1 MKKFTSKGIIAS
13 IFLVAIS
20 ATNSFSQG
28 TPIGCN
34 GQFFVTHGSG
44 GTSTST
50 TSVKTLSFSGGTIT
64 PNVFNVSPGSIGFNA
79 IGLNPVDGYMYGLRY
94 PSSGNRPNLVRI
106 GNGPGTNIV
115 DLGEVSNGG
124 GNMADNDIAYAGCF
138 DAAGVFYFITDQNEM
153 YKISGLN
160 YPATSTTTTYI
171 GAPAGGGSGTNF
183 YVDMAINPVT
193 NILYGVTYNQRLYTI
208 NTSTGVSTF
217 IATHS
222 GSGYIASLFFDEIGN
237 FYGYHQNGAFYL
249 IDKTTAGLTAAGSGP
264 SYTYADGCSCSF
276 GNVFHDLAWN
286 PVNNTPCPSNI
297 NKNPTTN
304 ISVSVTNNS
313 SVQRTGLTYTFDLS
327 LNDAAHKFMFNQS
340 AATIA
345 QNLFTGGLLPNN
357 NAANVS
363 LQLASGAVGSNYNKI
378 VVSNFQTGN
387 PGETKSASFQLKFV
401 GTGTPSPIPMQ
412 SFISGLPA
420 LLGSSDESNDP
431 ATAAPND
438 PTYISFCPGATLPVK
453 LLSFTGAYKNNTT
466 YLNWVTEN
474 QVNFSFYD
482 IERSADGTSFSSI
495 GLKSATGNSS
505 SKESYQFNDD
515 LTSFSGSTY
524 YYRLKMIDTD
534 GNFKYSS
541 IILIRKDQ
549 KGMTDIIINPNP
561 VVKGNTVTLRFESVV
576 KSVVDIKVI
585 DMAGRIMFTQQ
596 NNAIQGINSVSINHL
611 ERLLPGMY
619 LLQMNDGTAVQTT
632 KFTIAR

>member
-1 MKKFTSKGIIAS
+1 MKKFSFKGIIAS

-20 ATNSFSQG
+20 ATNAFSQG

-50 TSVKTLSFSGGTIT
+50 TSVKTLSFGGGTIT

-94 PSSGNRPNLVRI
+94 PSSGNRPNLVRV

-124 GNMADNDIAYAGCF
+124 GNMSDNDIAYAGCF
-138 DAAGVFYFITDQNEM
+138 DAAGVFYFITDNNEM
-153 YKISGLN
+153 FKITGLN

-171 GAPAGGGSGTNF
+171 GAPAGGGTGTNF

-193 NILYGVTYNQRLYTI
+193 NILYGVTFNQRLYTI
-208 NTSTGVSTF
+208 STTTGTSTF

-237 FYGYHQNGAFYL
+237 MYGYHQNGAFYL
-249 IDKTTAGLTAAGSGP
+249 IDKTNAGLTPAGSGP

-276 GNVFHDLAWN
+276 GNVFHDLSWN
-286 PVNNTPCPSNI
+286 PVNNTPCPSNS

-345 QNLFTGGLLPNN
+345 QNLFNAGLLPNN

-363 LQLASGAVGSNYNKI
+363 LQLASGAVAPNYNKI

-387 PGETKSASFQLKFV
+387 PGETKSATFQLKFV
-401 GTGTPSPIPMQ
+401 GTGTPNPIPMQ
-412 SFISGLPA
+412 SFVSGLPA

-431 ATAAPND
+431 ATPAPND

-466 YLNWVTEN
+466 YLNWATEN
-474 QVNFSFYD
+474 QVNFSYYD
-482 IERSADGTSFSSI
+482 IERSADGTNFSSI

-534 GNFKYSS
+534 GNFKYSN
-541 IILIRKDQ
+541 IIMIRKDQ
-549 KGMTDIIINPNP
+549 KGMTDIIISPNP
-561 VVKGNTVTLRFESVV
+561 VVKGNTVTLRFESAVT
-576 KSVVDIKVI
+576 SIVDIKVI
-585 DMAGRIMFTQQ
+585 DMAGRVMFRQQ

-619 LLQMNDGTAVQTT
+619 LLQMNDGAAIQTT
-632 KFTIAR
+632 KFTIVR

>member
-1 MKKFTSKGIIAS
+1 MKTFTFKGFIAS

-44 GTSTST
+44 GTATST
-50 TSVKTLSFSGGTIT
+50 TSVKKLSFSGGTIT
-64 PNVFNVSPGSIGFNA
+64 PNVFNIDPTAIGFNA
-79 IGLNPVDGYMYGLRY
+79 IGINPVDGYMYGLRY
-94 PSSGNRPNLVRI
+94 PTSNNRPRLVRV
-106 GNGPGTNIV
+106 GSGGSGNIV

-124 GNMADNDIAYAGCF
+124 GNMADGDLGYAGCF

-153 YKISGLN
+153 YKITGLN
-160 YPATSTTTTYI
+160 YPASNTTTTYI

-193 NILYGVTYNQRLYTI
+193 GILYGVTYNQRLYTI
-208 NTSTGVSTF
+208 NTTTGTSTF
-217 IATHS
+217 IATH
-222 GSGYIASLFFDEIGN
+222 GTTGYIASLFFDEIGN
-237 FYGYHQNGAFYL
+237 LYGYHQNGAFYL
-249 IDKTTAGLTAAGSGP
+249 IDKTTAALTAAGSGP

-276 GNVFHDLAWN
+276 GNVFHDLSWN
-286 PVNNTPCPSNI
+286 PVNNTPCPSNS

-340 AATIA
+340 AGAIA
-345 QNLFTGGLLPNN
+345 QNLFDAGLLPNN
-357 NAANVS
+357 NSSNVS
-363 LQLASGAVGSNYNKI
+363 LQLASGAPAPNYNKI

-387 PGETKSASFQLKFV
+387 PGETKSATFQLKFV
-401 GTGTPSPIPMQ
+401 GTGTPNPIPMQ
-412 SFISGLPA
+412 SFVSGLPA

-431 ATAAPND
+431 ATPAPND

-474 QVNFSFYD
+474 QVNFSYYD
-482 IERSADGTSFSSI
+482 IERSEDGTSFSSI

-534 GNFKYSS
+534 GNFKYTS

-549 KGMTDIIINPNP
+549 KGMTDIIISPNP
-561 VVKGNTVTLRFESVV
+561 VAKGNTVTLRFESVV

-619 LLQMNDGTAVQTT
+619 LLQMNDGSTVQTT